1 MSFKGLIR
9 AYECLIPGRAL
20 YVVPQEMLFVL
31 FTGMCTEDSLCS
43 KEKLAELPREKF
55 MFSTYFISL
64 AREPSLTPYFP
75 SVSSDT

>member
-1 MSFKGLIR
+1 MSFEGLIR

-20 YVVPQEMLFVL
+20 HVVLQEMLFVL
-31 FTGMCTEDSLCS
+31 FMGMWTEDGLCF
-43 KEKLAELPREKF
+43 KEKLAELPREMF